1 MKDSKVLKTI
11 DIECT
16 KSERRKL
23 NFEAWRRGMTPEAY
37 LRALVVAPNEMKP
50 RRGIGEILVNAV
62 GITIE

>member
-11 DIECT
+11 NIECT

-50 RRGIGEILVNAV
+50 RRNVGEILVNAI
-62 GITIE
+62 GITID